1 MTQAALL
8 SEHARIM
15 NKYGLDSK
23 EEKQFLEDH
32 KDNTDLIELCQLAHT
47 LKEALEI
54 KKQRG
59 WD

>member
-23 EEKQFLEDH
+23 EEKEFLEDH
-32 KDNTDLIELCQLAHT
+32 KHNTDLMELCKLTHT
-47 LKEALEI
+47 LKKALMI
-54 KKQRG
+54 HPRK
-59 WD
+59 